1 MQALFLFKKGNIMTN
16 DDACLREYLKE
27 VYYFDPDDA
36 VEDVFRLLDGT
47 ITIDQLRKEINDGKV
62 SDEKEFG
69 NDIYIKEQYEV

>member
-1 MQALFLFKKGNIMTN
+1 MTN

-69 NDIYIKEQYEV
+69 NDIYIKE